1 MASRVAG
8 FSVTK
13 SGPSATRKPRTCQ
26 PSTRANLVMATCGR
40 GRPSTLTPS
49 WCFRGA
55 SAERDSY
62 TALAFMQ
69 DVARRLTQRVLRRL
83 GSSGSC
89 GAGYARGEA
98 PLGLREIDDG
108 TIGIEDVPSTLFNVG
123 IYQ

>member
-1 MASRVAG
+1 M
-8 FSVTK
+8 
-13 SGPSATRKPRTCQ
+13 
-26 PSTRANLVMATCGR
+26 
-40 GRPSTLTPS
+40 
-49 WCFRGA
+49 
-55 SAERDSY
+55 
-62 TALAFMQ
+62 
-69 DVARRLTQRVLRRL
+69 LRRL

>member
-1 MASRVAG
+1 MWGKMKRYHGSLPGYVSNHLPCAGTG
-8 FSVTK
+8 FSPDF
-13 SGPSATRKPRTCQ
+13 GHP
-26 PSTRANLVMATCGR
+26 G
-40 GRPSTLTPS
+40 
-49 WCFRGA
+49 
-55 SAERDSY
+55 
-62 TALAFMQ
+62 
-69 DVARRLTQRVLRRL
+69 VALRRL